1 MTEMDRDR
9 KGAQLGW
16 RGGVFKKG
24 GTAHNATTSNG
35 VVRRPSRLEAG
46 AGLAV
51 EQTITRRWTYDGS
64 LADSGWK
71 VKETGAGVWGCDA
84 GYMSGWQEELRR
96 RVANCFPSTP
106 SSTFARS
113 SEEPVSA
120 GLAFWAGAG

>member
-1 MTEMDRDR
+1 M
-9 KGAQLGW
+9 AW
-16 RGGVFKKG
+16 RGSCLSKG
-24 GTAHNATTSNG
+24 GSRPQRHHIQRGGETAFETRSWGRAC
-35 VVRRPSRLEAG
+35 SRANNDQALD
-46 AGLAV
+46 
-51 EQTITRRWTYDGS
+51 RTYDGS